1 MAVEETY
8 DEIDNTPSAPINLI
22 DVNELS
28 DNELQLYDKEE
39 IEFNDKSEI
48 NIDLEKI
55 NVINLKSE

>member
-8 DEIDNTPSAPINLI
+8 DEIDNTPSTQINLI